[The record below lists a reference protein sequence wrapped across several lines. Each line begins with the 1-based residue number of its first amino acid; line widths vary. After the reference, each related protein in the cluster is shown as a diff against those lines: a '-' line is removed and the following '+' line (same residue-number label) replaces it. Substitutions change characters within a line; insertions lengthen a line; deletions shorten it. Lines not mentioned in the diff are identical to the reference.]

1 MVALLSVFA
10 IVLVSLVITRVA
22 TVLLVITGMSREAA
36 RFQARSAL
44 SGVGF
49 TTNEAE
55 AVVSHPVRRRIV
67 LALMLLGSAGLIT
80 AIASLIVSFGGS
92 TTGEGL
98 LRILVLIAG
107 LALILLLAR
116 SRWFDRRLE
125 RLVGDVLRARGITVR
140 DYASL
145 LELSGDYVVVGKHV
159 DADDWMAG
167 RTLGELKLREEGV
180 IALGLHPA
188 GGGYRGVPGFETR
201 VEPGD
206 GLVLYGRRG
215 RLEELDE
222 RHRGVAGERAHAAAS
237 ADERAREAARPPE
250 DDDEATMEV
259 REPADG
265 RDH

>member
-167 RTLGELKLREEGV
+167 RTLGELKLREEDRKSV
-180 IALGLHPA
+180 
-188 GGGYRGVPGFETR
+188 V
-201 VEPGD
+201 
-206 GLVLYGRRG
+206 
-215 RLEELDE
+215 
-222 RHRGVAGERAHAAAS
+222 
-237 ADERAREAARPPE
+237 
-250 DDDEATMEV
+250 
-259 REPADG
+259 
-265 RDH
+265 